1 MEHQKIH
8 LNCIPLWY
16 HW

>member
-8 LNCIPLWY
+8 LNCILLWY